1 MDFICSNINILVYNF
16 DYNIILKL
24 IICNKKIRYTILNLL
39 KHINYKI
46 NIDDT
51 INDIIINN
59 NIYEKYIYEC
69 KKIKIIELFNKYKSI
84 YNNELITVGLLNELV
99 LHTMPNIYT
108 NLERELDVRFLTYAG
123 AQINT
128 IRNFKNFININN
140 NNIIFQ
146 HIVIPSIIIHINSNA
161 FSNCNLKSVVLHD
174 NIVDIGYLAFYNNDL
189 KYIKIPK
196 SVTII
201 NSNSFANNRLN
212 KIDFHDDIQII
223 DNYAFTHNNLFDISI
238 PKNCTIIG
246 TKAFAHNLLTEI
258 QICPSI
264 KYICSTAFTNNKIIS
279 LYL

>member
-84 YNNELITVGLLNELV
+84 YNNELV
-99 LHTMPNIYT
+99 LHTLPNIYT
-108 NLERELDVRFLTYAG
+108 NLERELDVRILTYAG

-146 HIVIPSIIIHINSNA
+146 HIVIPSII
-161 FSNCNLKSVVLHD
+161 
-174 NIVDIGYLAFYNNDL
+174 
-189 KYIKIPK
+189 
-196 SVTII
+196 
-201 NSNSFANNRLN
+201 
-212 KIDFHDDIQII
+212 
-223 DNYAFTHNNLFDISI
+223 THYYKCI
-238 PKNCTIIG
+238 
-246 TKAFAHNLLTEI
+246 
-258 QICPSI
+258 
-264 KYICSTAFTNNKIIS
+264 
-279 LYL
+279 